1 MLNSLL
7 SKIYLL
13 PIILLSLSVH
23 ELSHGFAAYKLGDT
37 TAKDMGR
44 LTLNPAAHLDIV
56 GTVAMMFFGFG
67 WAKPVPVNFS
77 RLRYRRLGPILV
89 AIAGPLSN
97 ILIALISYVFYALI
111 WFKTGDAHGFF
122 IEYLETAVVLNV
134 TLAAFNLLPI
144 PPLDGSKV
152 VISLLPSRLQY
163 KVYSYEPYIQ
173 IVLFI
178 LLYIGLLDPVIRG
191 FSYIVMRWLNSIV
204 SGIINFIA

>member
-1 MLNSLL
+1 MLNSLI

-23 ELSHGFAAYKLGDT
+23 ELSHGYAAYKLGDT

-44 LTLNPAAHLDIV
+44 LTLNPMAHIDIV

-77 RLRYRRLGPILV
+77 RLKYKRLGPITV
-89 AIAGPLSN
+89 ALAGPLSN
-97 ILIALISYVFYALI
+97 ILIALVCYLAYFIIYY
-111 WFKTGDAHGFF
+111 KTGDVSGFF
-122 IEYLETAVVLNV
+122 IEYLSTAVVLNV
-134 TLAAFNLLPI
+134 TLAAFNLLPV

-152 VISLLPSRLQY
+152 VISLLPNELQY
-163 KVYSYEPYIQ
+163 KVYRYEPYIQ

-191 FSYIVMRWLNSIV
+191 FSYIVMNGLNRIV